1 MNMSTK
7 LKVLFA
13 TTIAAMGITA
23 LAAHVEITGMD
34 RTPGSGKATIHYEVS
49 GLSTATDLT
58 ITASANGESMSKTI
72 IGVANGNGTTIVD
85 YGSELGTAANVAFS
99 AELTDPDLEGVQLW
113 ENGPYWAT
121 CNVGASKPEDYGYFF
136 WWGDTVGYRPLA
148 GYWESVRSSATI
160 SFSTSTASATYN
172 KSVSTLKVNGYL
184 DANGNLASSHDAATV
199 YLGAPWRMP
208 TSAEMDALVA
218 NCTAEMTTLNG
229 VAGRLVKGKGDY
241 ATKSIFLPAAGY
253 GDGGSHNNIG
263 KDGNYWTSTPNPDN
277 AYNAWRLG
285 YNSDRYLQNNDAR
298 YYGRSVRA
306 VRVVAK

>member
-34 RTPGSGKATIHYEVS
+34 RTPGSGKATVNYTVS

-58 ITASANGESMSKTI
+58 ITASANGKSMSQKI
-72 IGVANGNGTTIVD
+72 IGVANGTGSATVD
-85 YGSELGTAANVAFS
+85 YKSELGASPNVAFS
-99 AELTDPDLEGVQLW
+99 AVLTDPDLEGVQLW

-121 CNVGASKPEDYGYFF
+121 CNVGASKPEDYGYYF

-148 GYWESVRSSATI
+148 GYWESVKSSATI
-160 SFSTSTASATYN
+160 SFSSSSSPANTTYGKN
-172 KSVSTLKVNGYL
+172 PSGYF
-184 DANGNLASSHDAATV
+184 DANGNLASSHDAATA

-208 TSAEMDALVA
+208 TKAELEALIA
-218 NCTAEMTTLNG
+218 NCEATWETLNG
-229 VAGRLVKGKGDY
+229 VSGRRIKGKGDY
-241 ATKSIFLPAAGY
+241 KTKSIFLPATGY
-253 GDGGSHNNIG
+253 GWELAHYGSGSDGG
-263 KDGNYWTSTPNPDN
+263 GNYWSSTP
-277 AYNAWRLG
+277 G
-285 YNSDRYLQNNDAR
+285 SDLNKAR
-298 YYGRSVRA
+298 HLNVYSTGSQQVDDSRCVGQSVRA